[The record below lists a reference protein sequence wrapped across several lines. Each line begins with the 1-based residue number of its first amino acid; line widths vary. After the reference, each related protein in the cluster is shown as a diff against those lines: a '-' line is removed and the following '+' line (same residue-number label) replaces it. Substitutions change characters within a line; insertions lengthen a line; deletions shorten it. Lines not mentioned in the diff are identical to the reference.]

1 MKQSSKK
8 YTAKFMGLTNTGRAH
23 VVDKKRK
30 PIKDFERLS
39 DVTAIYVRLSK
50 EDEKKN
56 AVDESYS
63 IQNQITLSLDHA
75 KCLSLPNIVIFIDDG
90 LSGVF
95 FDDSR
100 PSFVQMMTLLQ
111 EGKIRTVV
119 IKDLSRLGR
128 NYREAGECTETIFPY
143 YNVRF
148 ISIGDGIDKQNIQ
161 EGVRLNTGFDINI
174 AFKNLMNEGYVQDL
188 SNKLRLAQAAK
199 SKRGYAIGKPPYGY
213 KRDDEDHRRWAVD
226 EEAAEIV
233 RYIYRMRLDGMS
245 VVKIADRLRAEK
257 ILIPVL
263 YAARKGYHRS
273 QTQPIRG
280 DFFWSHNTVRK
291 ILMNQSYVGDVINF
305 KTYTLSYKD
314 KTKYDNEKEN
324 MDIHTDIHE
333 PVIEREQWEIVQ
345 QSFRRNVRG
354 PKNVKKH
361 PLAGYLFCSDCGTKL
376 HYKLAYPNPANHY
389 FSCGANRRSKDL
401 CTRSHHIRVD
411 EIEPFVLH
419 MIDQIVRFAKD
430 FEDEFVKIVVDERY
444 KLIKLGQEKNKREL
458 AKLKARNIELE
469 NILSNLYEDKIKGV
483 LSEELF
489 SRLLKKYEAEGRE
502 TQEQIAAL
510 QEVVEEDAQHEVNV
524 NGFLKLVRKYTRINE
539 LTPEIIQSFIGKIVV
554 SHKQET
560 VHGMTQ
566 EIDVYFNMVGKV
578 TLPTIDEKKQY
589 LKSFARKKEQQT
601 A

>member
-1 MKQSSKK
+1 MIQSDKK
-8 YTAKFMGLTNTGRAH
+8 YGTKFMGFTNTGNIH

-39 DVTAIYVRLSK
+39 NVTAIYVRLSK

-56 AVDESYS
+56 VVDESYS
-63 IQNQITLSLDHA
+63 IQNQITLLLDHA
-75 KCLSLPNIVIFIDDG
+75 KRLSLPNVAIFIDDG

-111 EGKIRTVV
+111 EGKIKTVLV
-119 IKDLSRLGR
+119 KDLSRLGR

-148 ISIGDGIDKQNIQ
+148 IAIGDGIDKQNTQ
-161 EGVRLNTGFDINI
+161 DGVRLNTGFDISI

-199 SKRGYAIGKPPYGY
+199 SKSGYAIGKPPYGY
-213 KRDDEDHRRWAVD
+213 KRDEHDHRRWAVD

-233 RYIYRMRLDGMS
+233 RYIYQMRLDGMS
-245 VVKIADRLRAEK
+245 VVKIADKLRAEK
-257 ILIPVL
+257 IVVPAI
-263 YAARKGYHRS
+263 YAERKGYCKP
-273 QTQPIRG
+273 QIQPIRG
-280 DFFWSHNTVRK
+280 DYFWAHNTVRK
-291 ILMNQSYVGDVINF
+291 ILINQSYVGDVINF

-314 KTKYDNEKEN
+314 KTQFKNEKEN
-324 MDIHTDIHE
+324 MDIHIGIHE
-333 PVIEREQWEIVQ
+333 PVIERERWETVQ
-345 QSFRRNVRG
+345 KTFRQHVRK
-354 PKNVKKH
+354 PKNVEKH
-361 PLAGYLFCSDCGTKL
+361 PLAGYLYCSDCGAKL
-376 HYKLAYPNPANHY
+376 HYKMTYPNHANHY
-389 FSCGANRRSKDL
+389 FSCGNNRRTKDL
-401 CTRSHHIRVD
+401 CPLSHHIRVD

-430 FEDEFVKIVVDERY
+430 FEDEFVKIVVDEKY
-444 KLIKLGQEKNKREL
+444 KLIRLGQEKNKREL

-469 NILSNLYEDKIKGV
+469 NLLSNLYEDKVKGL

-489 SRLLKKYEAEGRE
+489 SKLSKKYEIEGQE
-502 TQEQIAAL
+502 VQEQVTKL
-510 QEVVEEDAQHEVNV
+510 QEIVDKEAQHEVNV

-560 VHGMTQ
+560 IYGMTQ

-589 LKSFARKKEQQT
+589 IKSFARKKEKQT